1 MCELS
6 LHVKEKCLTL
16 FRLQN
21 MLIIS
26 EPFNKKQKKIK
37 YINKLCARHSYSFKK
52 KEKYILTAIYSLV
65 QLVAWIIGSKM
76 LNKLQVWSVLFA
88 LVTVL
93 LTCCTHMED
102 FFMCVSVNC
111 FGCCPCLWFCKWS
124 CHCFFSH
131 RKYHLVL
138 GSQIT
143 YIPTVKNL
151 LGFMVNLFK
160 CMFMINS

>member
-88 LVTVL
+88 LVTDL

-102 FFMCVSVNC
+102 FFYVC
-111 FGCCPCLWFCKWS
+111 FCELFW
-124 CHCFFSH
+124 
-131 RKYHLVL
+131 
-138 GSQIT
+138 
-143 YIPTVKNL
+143 L
-151 LGFMVNLFK
+151 LPLFMVL
-160 CMFMINS
+160 